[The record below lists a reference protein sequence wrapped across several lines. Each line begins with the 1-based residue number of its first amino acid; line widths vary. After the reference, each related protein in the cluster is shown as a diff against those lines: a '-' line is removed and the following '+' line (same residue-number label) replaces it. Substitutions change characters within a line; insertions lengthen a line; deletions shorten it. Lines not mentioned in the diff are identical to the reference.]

1 MAELWG
7 APNGIIAAEEMQRK
21 NFLSGL
27 EAQKVLLDVQE
38 QPVKLDKMRAETLH
52 QLTLSGLNQAQI
64 NEKQRVAEM
73 QRAMTEASVAADAE
87 LAKRDQ
93 LIAGAAVQGRNATV
107 ADLGKDGK
115 VPVNTRT
122 ARLEET
128 IRQAEKRGASELDL
142 VPLRKELST
151 ILQQDAS
158 ALHQTAQAFEQQ
170 ALTRIKT
177 QEELASLANYAKK
190 GPRQYAEALQQAM
203 QIPGV
208 NLSRFPPVWSPVV
221 IPMLDAIT
229 SGVLKEKDRIDLQIK
244 QQQANAASARAAA
257 DQARAGTDA
266 MVASER
272 VKLMQ
277 ARRARIEASI
287 GDGPGEVSEARRA
300 TTELKRQ
307 QIAAKD
313 RAEFP
318 QIPLDPSGISINRS
332 YTTMNG
338 EKVRAVL
345 DPNGTQ
351 KNANGQRFSLVRIT
365 KAKKP
370 VDDGEE
376 D

>member
-52 QLTLSGLNQAQI
+52 QLTLAGMNQAQI
-64 NEKQRVAEM
+64 SEKQRVAEM
-73 QRAMTEASVAADAE
+73 QRALTEASVAADAE

-93 LIAGAAVQGRNATV
+93 LIAGAATQGRNATV

-142 VPLRKELST
+142 VPLRKELSL

-158 ALHQTAQAFEQQ
+158 ALHQTAQASEQQ
-170 ALTRIKT
+170 ALTRMKT

-190 GPRQYAEALQQAM
+190 GPKQYTEALQQAM

-208 NLSRFPPVWSPVV
+208 NLSRFPPVWSPAV

-287 GDGPGEVSEARRA
+287 GDGSGEVSEAKRV
-300 TTELKRQ
+300 TMELKKQ
-307 QIAAKD
+307 QIELKD
-313 RAEFP
+313 RKEFP
-318 QIPLDPSGISINRS
+318 PAPIDPSARKIGQA
-332 YTTMNG
+332 YT
-338 EKVRAVL
+338 AA
-345 DPNGTQ
+345 NGT
-351 KNANGQRFSLVRIT
+351 RFRWENDPASG
-365 KAKKP
+365 KP
-370 VDDGEE
+370 VARVLPGKRSKVVDDGEE